1 MRILFHNLIDDYDPF
16 DFSSERA
23 NLWATNV
30 KIHHLIVPWRTLTPD
45 AQYYTLDAGVGQ
57 TITADCAAIAG
68 HNLSGLN
75 QSFCDRGDCESA
87 TPPMVRGETEP
98 VTGNCT
104 WTRSTDSA
112 SGWPSSGTHS
122 FEMTSLGAGA
132 EYATLTDNSLTNDL
146 HGFIPGH
153 TYALT
158 KHFYVP
164 SGGIDRT
171 SINFAVGCY
180 VDGAWTYFVSSNPA
194 AYDTPETIT
203 LIFTVPVGTT
213 GVYVYIGGTPSG
225 AGQNFYVD
233 DIEIDKVPVARIM
246 ANDTNDWT
254 APALSETF
262 DWGAGPMMVFFAS
275 TSKRFWRFQI
285 DDSANPDGYL
295 QIGRLGLG
303 EYLQMP
309 PIEPGAELP
318 EVTTSQP
325 STSISGQVF
334 GNDGQILLA
343 PAFSLP
349 IISQAERLQIREMFA
364 EVKNIRPVFLAV
376 WEESLDIQEAVYCR
390 IDQDK
395 LEFKKAPEAGVL
407 WMLDLSFVEV
417 K

>member
-1 MRILFHNLIDDYDPF
+1 MRILFRNLIDDYDPL

-45 AQYYTLDAGVGQ
+45 AQYYTLDAGVGE

-87 TPPMVRGETEP
+87 TPPMVKGETVP
-98 VTGNCT
+98 LVVGAT
-104 WTRSTDSA
+104 WGPDATEHYEGIQSYRFTKTVA
-112 SGWPSSGTHS
+112 
-122 FEMTSLGAGA
+122 AGDTA
-132 EYATLTDNSLTNDL
+132 WVFLTDNQSATDM
-146 HGFIPGH
+146 HGFLPGQ
-153 TYALT
+153 TVT
-158 KHFYVP
+158 KKFRLK
-164 SGGIDRT
+164 I
-171 SINFAVGCY
+171 
-180 VDGAWTYFVSSNPA
+180 
-194 AYDTPETIT
+194 
-203 LIFTVPVGTT
+203 
-213 GVYVYIGGTPSG
+213 PSG
-225 AGQNFYVD
+225 AILGSEISVILSDYASGAWQTTNVVAQNIYDAWQEITVIRTLRSTCTGLTIYLRADGAAALNEYFNVD

-246 ANDTNDWT
+246 ANDTNNWT

-262 DWGAGPMMVFFAS
+262 DWGAGPMMAFFAS
-275 TSKRFWRFQI
+275 TSKRFWRFEI
-285 DDSANPDGYL
+285 DDPANPDGYL

-349 IISQAERLQIREMFA
+349 IISQSERLQIREMFA

-376 WEESLDIQEAVYCR
+376 WEESLDVQDAIYCR
-390 IDQDK
+390 IDQDR
-395 LEFKKAPEAGVL
+395 LEFKKAKEAGVL
-407 WMLDLSFVEV
+407 WMLDLSFMEV